1 MHMHMPHVH
10 ARAHGSRCVGEVKS
24 VGQIAADAA
33 VAQIDNLTGNSGS
46 SDPMAGARMS
56 QAQASKAASKP
67 PVITKSSAP
76 AKPLT
81 MDELIANSI
90 EQKAGVLGRSLS
102 TLNSA
107 RAVTRLLR
115 LLRARRAALG
125 SSATGPPRLSPSQPP
140 PKSQIPR
147 PLDPPRPLNAEEQAE
162 MAVKVKKLFAL

>member
-33 VAQIDNLTGNSGS
+33 VAQIDNLTGGSSS

-56 QAQASKAASKP
+56 QAAASKAASKP

-90 EQKAGVLGRSLS
+90 AQKAGVLGRHLS
-102 TLNSA
+102 TLKRL
-107 RAVTRLLR
+107 RAVMRLLR

-125 SSATGPPRLSPSQPP
+125 SWATGRPTTPRASHLQ
-140 PKSQIPR
+140 R
-147 PLDPPRPLNAEEQAE
+147 R
-162 MAVKVKKLFAL
+162 LFHGLLTHPGRSTTRSRRRWQSR

>member
-1 MHMHMPHVH
+1 MHMPHVH
-10 ARAHGSRCVGEVKS
+10 AHAHAHGMDMAHAHGHGPRCVGEIKS

-90 EQKAGVLGRSLS
+90 EQKAGVLGRP
-102 TLNSA
+102 A
-107 RAVTRLLR
+107 EAV
-115 LLRARRAALG
+115 LRALQRHVGVLG
-125 SSATGPPRLSPSQPP
+125 RVLGQHLAIDHCCHFL
-140 PKSQIPR
+140 
-147 PLDPPRPLNAEEQAE
+147 
-162 MAVKVKKLFAL
+162 

>member
-33 VAQIDNLTGNSGS
+33 VAQIDNLTGGSSS

-56 QAQASKAASKP
+56 QAAASKAASKP

-90 EQKAGVLGRSLS
+90 AQKAGVLGRHLS
-102 TLNSA
+102 MLKRL
-107 RAVTRLLR
+107 RAVMRLLR

-125 SSATGPPRLSPSQPP
+125 SSATGPQGAPP
-140 PKSQIPR
+140 LPEPATSKGAYST
-147 PLDPPRPLNAEEQAE
+147 A
-162 MAVKVKKLFAL
+162 F